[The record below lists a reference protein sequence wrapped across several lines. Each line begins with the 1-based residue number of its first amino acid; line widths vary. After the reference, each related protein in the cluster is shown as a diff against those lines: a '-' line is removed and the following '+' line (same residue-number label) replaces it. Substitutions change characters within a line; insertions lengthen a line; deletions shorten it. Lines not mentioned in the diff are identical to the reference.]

1 MAVNHYWNA
10 PDAAG
15 RAVMVTATE
24 LGLRM
29 LRRSPVVGSIAL
41 VDGSPEPD
49 ARLAA
54 VCEELDAEYI
64 HTGRELGLA
73 EGYNLGWRS
82 LPEPYVGL
90 MANDIV
96 PFPLQS
102 LDRLLELVQ
111 QPDVGLAF
119 PYLTLCDYAPQ
130 LARSGAI
137 GRRTMVSCEPASMT
151 LNLCVLRR
159 EVLERVG
166 GVDTAYATGFYDPI
180 MVMRVRELGYRAV
193 QAGDTWVVHL
203 DRLTKTFGGSTLTPK
218 VHAGDRERFFAR
230 YPHLQTEHG
239 IWGIRFWRWPM
250 AMTRPAALLWW
261 LSQRLPSRR
270 ARRAAESTASFLEP
284 LLTRYPVGRASR
296 TAPDPSAVPDP
307 VSPVLAAFAR
317 AREGRPLRFVQIGAN
332 DGTTGDPLRE
342 LSERHAWSGV
352 LVEPVPYVFAR
363 LQDARGADPRLCLEN
378 AAIAA
383 SDGEAELHHLRE
395 RADGE
400 QLPDWYDQLG
410 SFSLPTILWH
420 EDQIPDLR
428 ERLVTTKV
436 PTLTF
441 DSLCARHALDAFDL
455 LHIDVEGYDWEVLRQ
470 VDLDRYRPA
479 VVLYEH
485 AHLADADRAAAVERL
500 SAHGYACHPGRYDT
514 IAVRADELEREPALQ
529 RVWLRVQ
536 GARPAGRGD
545 ETPRPAAAGA

>member
-1 MAVNHYWNA
+1 MAVNHYWNS
-10 PDAAG
+10 PDAGG
-15 RAVMVTATE
+15 RAIMVTATE

-41 VDGSPEPD
+41 VDGSPQPD
-49 ARLAA
+49 ARLAG
-54 VCEELDAEYI
+54 VCDELGADYI
-64 HTGRELGLA
+64 HTGGELGLA

-102 LDRLLELVQ
+102 LERLLELVQ

-119 PYLTLCDYAPQ
+119 PYLTLCDYPPQ

-180 MVMRVRELGYRAV
+180 LVMRVREMGYRAV
-193 QAGDTWVVHL
+193 QAGDASVVHL

-218 VHAGDRERFFAR
+218 VHAADRERFFAR
-230 YPHLQTEHG
+230 YPHLRTEHG
-239 IWGIRFWRWPM
+239 IWGIRFWKWPM
-250 AMTRPAALLWW
+250 ATTRRAALLWW

-270 ARRAAESTASFLEP
+270 ARRAAEAAASSWEP
-284 LLTRYPVGRASR
+284 LVTRYPVGRAARRSPDPAA
-296 TAPDPSAVPDP
+296 APDPVA
-307 VSPVLAAFAR
+307 PVLSAFAR
-317 AREGRPLRFVQIGAN
+317 TRDCRPVRFIQVGAN

-342 LSERHAWSGV
+342 LSERYRWSGV

-363 LQDARGADPRLCLEN
+363 LRDARADNPRLRLEN
-378 AAIAA
+378 AAIAH

-395 RADGE
+395 RRDGE

-410 SFSLPTILWH
+410 SFSLSTILWH
-420 EDQIPDLR
+420 EDQIPGLR
-428 ERLVTTKV
+428 ERLVTTRV
-436 PTLTF
+436 ATLTF

-485 AHLADADRAAAVERL
+485 THLGDGDRAAAVERL

-514 IAVRADELEREPALQ
+514 IAVRADVLEREPTLQ
-529 RVWLRVQ
+529 RVWLQVQ
-536 GARPAGRGD
+536 GPRLAARGD
-545 ETPRPAAAGA
+545 KPPRPAAAGA